1 MEFSEKVL
9 LLQVGKF
16 KESDLWVRFLS
27 PTRGLLSAFAFG
39 GCRSR
44 KRFVGCLDVFNEV
57 SVRVTCSARNPYL
70 ALQEGVLIKGT
81 TRLRRDWS
89 RFGLAVNCVR
99 FLQTFGVDADGAAN
113 TLFLMRQTLQLLEE
127 SDTLPRLLPL
137 FFRARLAFDNG
148 YSVETTRC
156 SRCGTSISSLWARL
170 LLNEGLIVCRMCA
183 QAGNGDRGL
192 PLGREALETLAA
204 VKTLPPVL
212 WGSIVLSSSGAREFA
227 IAVDGF
233 IQYHIGISWEKGRF
247 IRQ

>member
-1 MEFSEKVL
+1 MVFSERVL
-9 LLQVGKF
+9 LLQVGRF

-57 SVRVTCSARNPYL
+57 TVRVTRSTRNPYL
-70 ALQEGVLIKGT
+70 ALQEGVLIKGS

-113 TLFLMRQTLQLLEE
+113 TLFLMRQILQLLEE

-156 SRCGTSISSLWARL
+156 SRCGTSTSSLWASL

-183 QAGNGDRGL
+183 QKNGDKGL
-192 PLGREALETLAA
+192 PLGQEALEALLS
-204 VKTLPPVL
+204 VKILPPTV
-212 WGSIVLSSSGAREFA
+212 WGDIILSPSGAREFA
-227 IAVDGF
+227 GAVDGF
-233 IQYHIGISWEKGRF
+233 IQYHIGISWERGRF